1 MYLGLIKAKKY
12 MIRTRGRCSKLYTK
26 KKQKKL
32 LQRSKEN
39 MPIQSICNTCKF
51 RNIYSLNM
59 IASEIPFP

>member
-1 MYLGLIKAKKY
+1 